1 MRKIFKSI
9 YSILVSC
16 VIIFKRAKT
25 KYLLKYI
32 FRYLYYLSINR
43 DLLNNKLDV
52 FYNIK
57 LYRKF
62 FDTKINKLDIL
73 ENRDSNKIVKY
84 YILLK
89 QQLKL

>member
-1 MRKIFKSI
+1 
-9 YSILVSC
+9 VSC
-16 VIIFKRAKT
+16 VIISKRAET

-43 DLLNNKLDV
+43 DLLDSKSDLSNST
-52 FYNIK
+52 K

-62 FDTKINKLDIL
+62 FNTKINKLNIL
-73 ENRDSNKIVKY
+73 EDKEDNKIVKY

-89 QQLKL
+89 QRLEL